1 MSRAGPSPVPRH
13 GMALAAGLGV
23 RMRPITEH
31 TPKPLIAIDGRTLL
45 DRAIDRLEE
54 AGVEEI
60 VVNTHH
66 LGAMIERHLAGR
78 PSPKIQ
84 VSPEE
89 SLLETGGGVAR
100 ALPMLGTGPF
110 FVVNVDVLWLNGPHP
125 VLSMMAAAWDDATM
139 DGLLLVHP
147 TVEAH
152 GYDGVGDFTMD
163 PDGRLYRREE
173 RQIAPH
179 LFTGIQIL
187 HPRLFNGAP
196 DGPFSLNVLYNRA
209 MEAGRLYGILHDGK
223 WFHIGTPD
231 GLAVAETYMRARHSG
246 VKRT

>member
-1 MSRAGPSPVPRH
+1 MSSAHAPDMPRR
-13 GMALAAGLGV
+13 GVALAAGLGL

-54 AGVEEI
+54 AGVEGV

-66 LGAMIERHLAGR
+66 LGAMIERHVAGR
-78 PSPKIQ
+78 PSPRIEL
-84 VSPEE
+84 SPEDA
-89 SLLETGGGVAR
+89 LLETGGGVAR
-100 ALPMLGTGPF
+100 ALPMLGDDPF
-110 FVVNVDVLWLNGPHP
+110 FVVNADVLWLNGPHP
-125 VLSMMAAAWDDATM
+125 ALTMMAAAWNETAM
-139 DGLLLVHP
+139 DGLLMVHP
-147 TVEAH
+147 TVEAS

-163 PDGRLYRREE
+163 PDGRLHRREE
-173 RQIAPH
+173 RHVAPH

-187 HPRLFNGAP
+187 HPRLFDGAP
-196 DGPFSLNVLYNRA
+196 EGAFSLNVLYDRA
-209 MEAGRLYGILHDGK
+209 IEAGRLFGVLHDGK

-231 GLAVAETYMRARHSG
+231 GLAVAEAYMRAQHSG